1 MAKNNAGAKRLK
13 ITLVT
18 SPIGFNKTQ
27 AKTVQGMGLR
37 RINHSVEL
45 LDTPETREFRA
56 RYLTAV
62 AKADHDLGVIYDAAK
77 ATLGD
82 RLAGVV
88 LFGSWARDDV
98 ATDSDIDVLLV
109 ARAGIPIVRSL
120 YQKWDNEPLAWE
132 SHAVEPHIVALP
144 ETAEVTSG
152 LWAEVALDGIVI
164 HDPHLMV
171 SRMLANVRRRI
182 LDAQLVRR
190 SSGGQTYWVG
200 AR

>member
-1 MAKNNAGAKRLK
+1 MSDDTTASGRFVVRISPTLHAELRVAASTLGMSLNEHCAALLSTSGGVGFAAPIVQRIIAK
-13 ITLVT
+13 
-18 SPIGFNKTQ
+18 
-27 AKTVQGMGLR
+27 
-37 RINHSVEL
+37 
-45 LDTPETREFRA
+45 
-56 RYLTAV
+56 
-62 AKADHDLGVIYDAAK
+62 AK

-120 YQKWDNEPLAWE
+120 YQKWDTEPLAWE

-164 HDPHLMV
+164 HDPHLMA
-171 SRMLANVRRRI
+171 SRMLANVRRLGHPARRTRQVSCVAGCVATTCGN
-182 LDAQLVRR
+182 LASDA
-190 SSGGQTYWVG
+190 
-200 AR
+200 A

>member
-1 MAKNNAGAKRLK
+1 MSDDTTASGRFVVR
-13 ITLVT
+13 IPPTLH
-18 SPIGFNKTQ
+18 
-27 AKTVQGMGLR
+27 AELR
-37 RINHSVEL
+37 EAAS
-45 LDTPETREFRA
+45 T
-56 RYLTAV
+56 
-62 AKADHDLGVIYDAAK
+62 LGVSLNERCAALLSTCGGVGSAEPLVQRVIDK
-77 ATLGD
+77 ARATLGD

-98 ATDSDIDVLLV
+98 STDSDIDVLLV
-109 ARAGIPIVRSL
+109 ACAGIPIVRSL
-120 YQKWDNEPLAWE
+120 YQKWDSEPLAWE

-182 LDAQLVRR
+182 LDTQLVRK

-200 AR
+200 PA

>member
-1 MAKNNAGAKRLK
+1 MSDDTTASGRFVVRISPTLHAELRVAASTLGMSLNEHCAALLSTSGGVGFAAPIVQRIIAK
-13 ITLVT
+13 
-18 SPIGFNKTQ
+18 
-27 AKTVQGMGLR
+27 
-37 RINHSVEL
+37 
-45 LDTPETREFRA
+45 
-56 RYLTAV
+56 
-62 AKADHDLGVIYDAAK
+62 AK

-182 LDAQLVRR
+182 LDAQLVRK
-190 SSGGQTYWVG
+190 SSGGQAYWVS
-200 AR
+200 AT